1 MNRQDAYIQKFEAQL
16 DAWKADIN
24 KLRARADDAS
34 AEAKLDLLDQLDR
47 LRARRD
53 DARDQ
58 LDELRKAGE
67 DNWEQLK
74 TRSEQAWADLSSGIK
89 DALERFRT

>member
-74 TRSEQAWADLSSGIK
+74 TRSRYASS
-89 DALERFRT
+89 ANLRTSS